1 MTDIHHG
8 AAMRP
13 APEAE
18 ARIVGIEFL
27 RFVSALSV
35 LVWHYQHFAYSAG
48 AITLLRSE
56 QPFHALLFPF
66 YEHGALG
73 VQMFW
78 CISGFIFFA
87 KYHESLA
94 SGRASFR
101 TFAVNRF
108 SRLYP
113 LHLLTLLL
121 VAGLQPLYSAAHG
134 EFFVYP
140 FNDAWHFLLNAL
152 FISEWGLSS
161 GHSFNAPIWSVSVE
175 LIVYGL
181 FFLLVSKLPVARAY
195 IGAGLFY
202 LAFKWIGGGLVA
214 QCLMYFFIGGAIA
227 LGRFFPER
235 FRVGGLHL
243 PTPFGMIGILLA
255 VATAALL
262 AGHLAGVRPLT
273 RPSLVQP
280 ILITSVLF
288 VFVAA
293 NRLFLPAANLL
304 SFLGNL
310 TYASYL
316 CHFPIQLLIV
326 LLLPLAGRAV
336 DYRDP
341 WLLAGFLIT
350 TFAIAALVFR
360 TIELPA
366 QRALR
371 QRLLG

>member
-1 MTDIHHG
+1 
-8 AAMRP
+8 MRS
-13 APEAE
+13 APEVE

-35 LVWHYQHFAYSAG
+35 LVWHYQHFAYADG

-56 QPFHALLFPF
+56 QPFHDWLFPF

-78 CISGFIFFA
+78 CISGYIFFA
-87 KYHESLA
+87 KYHESIA
-94 SGRASFR
+94 SGLASFR

-113 LHLLTLLL
+113 LHALTLLL
-121 VAGLQPLYSAAHG
+121 VAGLQPLYSAVHG
-134 EFFVYP
+134 EYFVYP

-181 FFLLVSKLPVARAY
+181 FFLLVSKLPLARAY

-202 LAFKWIGGGLVA
+202 LAFKWMGGGLVA
-214 QCLMYFFIGGAIA
+214 QCLMYFFLGGSIALSQSFPKAVRVGAIH
-227 LGRFFPER
+227 FPS
-235 FRVGGLHL
+235 
-243 PTPFGMIGILLA
+243 PFVAAGIVLA
-255 VATAALL
+255 VGTVAVLI
-262 AGHLAGVRPLT
+262 GHLAGIRLLI
-273 RPSLVQP
+273 RPSLMQP
-280 ILITSVLF
+280 VLIASLLY

-326 LLLPLAGRAV
+326 LLLPLMGRAV

-341 WLLAGFLIT
+341 WLLCGFLIT
-350 TFAIAALVFR
+350 TFTVAAVVFR
-360 TIELPA
+360 SIELPA

-371 QRLLG
+371 RHLQH